1 MSPVNS
7 RRKGKDAE
15 QEFINK
21 HLREYWPEAARN
33 IDQFREDKRDVIAVN
48 GVHWQIKRVEALNI
62 WTALAQA
69 EGEASP
75 LDIPVVAFRRN
86 RSKWF
91 AALPADELIALL
103 RLKDS

>member
-1 MSPVNS
+1 MSPLNS
-7 RRKGKDAE
+7 RQKGKKAE

-21 HLREYWPEAARN
+21 HLRPYWPEAARN
-33 IDQFREDKRDVIAVN
+33 IDQFRDDKRDVLAVN
-48 GVHWQIKRVEALNI
+48 GVHWQIKRVESLNI
-62 WTALAQA
+62 WAALAQA
-69 EGEASP
+69 EAESSP

-86 RSKWF
+86 LGKWY